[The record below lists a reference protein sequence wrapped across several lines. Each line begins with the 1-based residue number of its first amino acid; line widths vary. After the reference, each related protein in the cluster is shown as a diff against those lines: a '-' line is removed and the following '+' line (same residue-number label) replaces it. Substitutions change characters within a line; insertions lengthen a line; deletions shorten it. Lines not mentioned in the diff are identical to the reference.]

1 MTQSPPSEKLREL
14 HPPYA
19 SFSCDAR
26 VIPTLGSIFTLDMSD
41 AETGLEEAILWQ
53 GRAPWCPL
61 VLVLGSTLLSA
72 GIIELLSQLH
82 GPMGFV
88 SISQR
93 ASPEIGEILNA
104 VRARPTPTP
113 STVFSYVANRLGNAS
128 VRDLLTESLALA
140 AEPRCGP
147 LLKCIRRRVSR
158 QLRALGPLGIPDW
171 NRLSKLALL
180 SGLRHVQV
188 EELARLQGV
197 EPRTLR
203 AQVRRYTGVSP
214 RNFREWVGWEWVIE
228 AALRR
233 WGYLE
238 TGPAVSF
245 VREA

>member
-19 SFSCDAR
+19 SFSYDAT
-26 VIPTLGSIFTLDMSD
+26 VIPTLGSVFTLDMSD

-53 GRAPWCPL
+53 SRAPWCPL
-61 VLVLGSTLLSA
+61 VLILGSTFLSA

-93 ASPEIGEILNA
+93 PSPEIDEILNA

-113 STVFSYVANRLGNAS
+113 STVFSYVANRVGKAS
-128 VRDLLTESLALA
+128 LRDLLTESLALA

-147 LLKCIRRRVSR
+147 LPKSVRRVSR

-197 EPRTLR
+197 EPRTFR

-214 RNFREWVGWEWVIE
+214 RSFREWVGWEWVVE

-238 TGPAVSF
+238 TAPAASF